1 MKKEIK
7 YYNIKVNLSE
17 EDLFELQNGKEF
29 NWNWNTEEDDNVI
42 IKLNLFQSVWQIK
55 NLARRNK

>member
-1 MKKEIK
+1 MAK

-17 EDLFELQNGKEF
+17 EDLSDLQRNREL

-42 IKLNLFQSVWQIK
+42 IKLNLIPKEEEWEEE
-55 NLARRNK
+55 

>member
-17 EDLFELQNGKEF
+17 EDLFELQSCKEF
-29 NWNWNTEEDDNVI
+29 NWNWNTKEDDNVI
-42 IKLNLFQSVWQIK
+42 IKLNLFQGEEE
-55 NLARRNK
+55 